1 MIKRMSL
8 VCRGEDSAEVTDQ
21 SEPFYMLLAPHLTLK
36 RNYSVYLKA
45 AASALASANLILFYS
60 CHDAE
65 TAPSFSILGTPH
77 PPVTASSVIVP
88 VLYPIQSTQTS
99 RMEVDVRNPVT
110 TISRPSLAF
119 ASTGDKYSLHKTVS
133 PNIDYHR

>member
-1 MIKRMSL
+1 MEAEVRRANMIKRMSL
-8 VCRGEDSAEVTDQ
+8 VCRGEESAEVTDQ
-21 SEPFYMLLAPHLTLK
+21 SEPFYKLLAPRLTLK

-88 VLYPIQSTQTS
+88 VLYQFSQ
-99 RMEVDVRNPVT
+99 
-110 TISRPSLAF
+110 
-119 ASTGDKYSLHKTVS
+119 HK
-133 PNIDYHR
+133 HREWRWMFVIL